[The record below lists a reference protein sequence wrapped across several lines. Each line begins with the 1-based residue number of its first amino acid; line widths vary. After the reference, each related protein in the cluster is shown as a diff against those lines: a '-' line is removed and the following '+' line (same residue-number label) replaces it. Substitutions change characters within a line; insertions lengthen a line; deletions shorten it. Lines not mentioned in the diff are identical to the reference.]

1 MWNLKQGWKNIFAFN
16 CLSLCS
22 EVSPFA
28 EEAGLRVIASFL
40 FHKVGSPPAPPEP
53 ALRIVSSFFLASLDE
68 LSSRDNKPSSAA
80 LGGVWLG
87 ATSEQRELGLAG
99 VWR

>member
-28 EEAGLRVIASFL
+28 AEAGLRVIASFL

-53 ALRIVSSFFLASLDE
+53 ALRIVSSFFFFWLHWMNCLPEITNLLLQHLAE
-68 LSSRDNKPSSAA
+68 F
-80 LGGVWLG
+80 G
-87 ATSEQRELGLAG
+87 
-99 VWR
+99 

>member
-28 EEAGLRVIASFL
+28 AEAGLRVIASFL
-40 FHKVGSPPAPPEP
+40 WRRSMK
-53 ALRIVSSFFLASLDE
+53 SSLEMDQVKTKRKTR
-68 LSSRDNKPSSAA
+68 SSEMDRMVTSSI
-80 LGGVWLG
+80 
-87 ATSEQRELGLAG
+87 R
-99 VWR
+99 

>member
-16 CLSLCS
+16 CLSFCS

-28 EEAGLRVIASFL
+28 AEAGLRVIASFL

-53 ALRIVSSFFLASLDE
+53 ALRIVSSFFFFF
-68 LSSRDNKPSSAA
+68 
-80 LGGVWLG
+80 GFIG
-87 ATSEQRELGLAG
+87 
-99 VWR
+99 